1 MGGRSMAIS
10 AIVFVSVAFGPSGPS
25 ALPGVTRAAPG
36 STTGQNL
43 QGSAG
48 TLDTAFGDGGIV
60 LTNVGETA
68 DAASVL
74 VMDDGLAVAFD
85 GTPDDGVVKYRVDG
99 SLDASFDD
107 DGILLLER
115 TDDWAPMT
123 LMAGPRDTL
132 LVLHGS
138 FLERRLPDGTLDTS
152 FGSGG
157 RVDVRPGTYVR
168 GDRRADGRILLVG
181 GTKRGDLAIRR
192 FTPRGLPDGSFGTG
206 GRVVVDL
213 GSWNDRGVGIAALP
227 NGKTLAA
234 GSLVFCRPDCLYDY
248 GSLVRLN
255 VNGSV
260 DRTFGTDG
268 LSTWPTGHGST
279 LPAGM
284 GTTARGDIVVFVNDT
299 GGVLICP
306 AGVASGY
313 AVRFHG
319 DGTRDRGFGRH
330 GRVPVPFIQ
339 AVSFAL
345 QPDGQML
352 FAGMHFRACEE
363 SNLAMVRLSDDGS
376 LDPTFGEGGLAS
388 ALIEGRDSAAT
399 ALSVQTDGRIV
410 LAGSQDS
417 WEEDRPEEPLPLIVA
432 RFLGS

>member
-1 MGGRSMAIS
+1 M
-10 AIVFVSVAFGPSGPS
+10 
-25 ALPGVTRAAPG
+25 
-36 STTGQNL
+36 
-43 QGSAG
+43 
-48 TLDTAFGDGGIV
+48 
-60 LTNVGETA
+60 
-68 DAASVL
+68 
-74 VMDDGLAVAFD
+74 
-85 GTPDDGVVKYRVDG
+85 
-99 SLDASFDD
+99 
-107 DGILLLER
+107 
-115 TDDWAPMT
+115 
-123 LMAGPRDTL
+123 
-132 LVLHGS
+132 
-138 FLERRLPDGTLDTS
+138 
-152 FGSGG
+152 
-157 RVDVRPGTYVR
+157 
-168 GDRRADGRILLVG
+168 
-181 GTKRGDLAIRR
+181 
-192 FTPRGLPDGSFGTG
+192 
-206 GRVVVDL
+206 
-213 GSWNDRGVGIAALP
+213 
-227 NGKTLAA
+227 
-234 GSLVFCRPDCLYDY
+234 
-248 GSLVRLN
+248 
-255 VNGSV
+255 
-260 DRTFGTDG
+260 
-268 LSTWPTGHGST
+268 
-279 LPAGM
+279 
-284 GTTARGDIVVFVNDT
+284 VFVNDT